1 MNAPPTLSKPP
12 SARNDNRLGEPV
24 LLAVG
29 LPRRLVGGDWPC
41 RFSFEAGE
49 QFDGLIVADAA
60 AASDAARLLREKRAW
75 LAPVVDLTGRN
86 LGIGD
91 FSAEAA
97 THASLREGIEQALAI
112 LSTLHRLP
120 ASVLSADD
128 SETLLL
134 ARVYSRKG
142 RLEPIYDGATP
153 QLLRYP
159 LGSLEVSV
167 EIAERLTEAGWLS
180 RTFFDRLHFC
190 PACQS
195 SRLNARE
202 ECSACRSPD
211 VREESI
217 INHFRCAHQATERQF
232 SQGDQL
238 ICPKCRR
245 ELRHFGVDYDR
256 PGSATICGPC
266 GQVDADAAIGF
277 LCIDCGARHDAAVV
291 PTRSWYAYA
300 LTTLGERRL
309 LNGDLRM
316 LRSSGV
322 DEYTTFRAL
331 LDHWMHIRARYRRP
345 VAMLSLAFTRARE
358 VQNRQGA
365 RVLSVATKQAVEIVR
380 GELRASDFMVETGNG
395 LLIVMP
401 ETDAGRIDVPRRRIL
416 NRISSTLST
425 DLGIEI
431 RTLNPA
437 DMLSGN
443 DIPV

>member
-1 MNAPPTLSKPP
+1 
-12 SARNDNRLGEPV
+12 
-24 LLAVG
+24 LLAFG
-29 LPRRLVGGDWPC
+29 LPPGFIGGDWPC
-41 RFSFEAGE
+41 RFSFEAGDA
-49 QFDGLIVADAA
+49 FDGLIIADAA
-60 AASDAARLLREKRAW
+60 AAGEAARLLRERRAW

-86 LGIGD
+86 LEIAD

-97 THASLREGIEQALAI
+97 TRASLRKGVEQALNI
-112 LSTLHRLP
+112 LIALRRLP
-120 ASVLSADD
+120 ASVLVADD
-128 SETLLL
+128 PETLLL
-134 ARVYSRKG
+134 ARVYSRDG

-159 LGSLEVSV
+159 RCPLESPV

-190 PACQS
+190 PTCQS

-232 SQGDQL
+232 SQGDRL

-245 ELRHFGVDYDR
+245 QLRHFGVDYDR
-256 PGSATICGPC
+256 PGSATVCRAC
-266 GQVDADAAIGF
+266 GQVDADPAIGF
-277 LCIDCGARHDAAVV
+277 LCVDCGARNDAAVV

-300 LTTLGERRL
+300 LTKLGERRL
-309 LNGDLRM
+309 LNGDLRT
-316 LRSSGV
+316 LRSSGG
-322 DEYTTFRAL
+322 DESTTFRAL
-331 LDHWMHIRARYRRP
+331 LDHWMHIQARYRRP

-365 RVLSVATKQAVEIVR
+365 RALSLATKQAVEIVR
-380 GELRASDFMVETGNG
+380 GELRASDFMVEIGDG

-401 ETDAGRIDVPRRRIL
+401 ENPCEPR
-416 NRISSTLST
+416 
-425 DLGIEI
+425 
-431 RTLNPA
+431 
-437 DMLSGN
+437 
-443 DIPV
+443 